1 MKITFL
7 PTVASVNLKDE
18 ENILVFTPPPLPKI
32 PEATEWGAGG
42 VLCKISSHH

>member
-7 PTVASVNLKDE
+7 PTVAGVNLKDE
-18 ENILVFTPPPLPKI
+18 ENILVFTPPLPKI
-32 PEATEWGAGG
+32 PEATDWGAGG